1 LLDFQRNIEE
11 FEKNNIKVVAASAD
25 TLEDAMKPIE
35 KYKLTFRV
43 GYGLNPE
50 EISAITGA
58 FYNKEKGYI
67 QATGFIVGPEGK
79 IENAV
84 YSSRSL
90 GRLAAKDCLAFI
102 KE

>member
-1 LLDFQRNIEE
+1 MLDFQRSMEE
-11 FEKNNIKVVAASAD
+11 FERNNIKVIAASAD
-25 TLEDAMKPIE
+25 TLEEALKTIDR
-35 KYKLTFRV
+35 YKLTFRI
-43 GYGLNPE
+43 GYGLDPE
-50 EISAITGA
+50 KISRITGA

-67 QATGFIVGPEGK
+67 QATGFIVGPNGK

-90 GRLAAKDCLAFI
+90 GRLVAKDCIAFI

>member
-1 LLDFQRNIEE
+1 MEE
-11 FEKNNIKVVAASAD
+11 FERNNIKVIAASAD
-25 TLEDAMKPIE
+25 TLEEALKTIDR
-35 KYKLTFRV
+35 YKLTFRI

-50 EISAITGA
+50 KISRITGA

-67 QATGFIVGPEGK
+67 QATGFIVGPNGK

-90 GRLAAKDCLAFI
+90 GRLVAKDCIAFI